1 MVQKCNGG
9 RLTLDAIRTT
19 PFHSRTAP
27 LVRGQGW
34 RRWAGYVVPTSYDLI
49 HELEYNAI
57 RGTAALIDVTPLF
70 KYRIRGPGAAP
81 LLDRVV
87 TRDVA
92 RCKVGR
98 VLYTPWCDA
107 EGKVLDD
114 GTVTRLEE
122 QDFRMTS
129 AHPNLRW
136 LHQNAIGFDVEIED
150 ETEAIAALSLQGPA
164 AREILMGIAE
174 GESEADVE
182 KLRFFRATAARL
194 GGIAA
199 TVTRTGYTGDLGYE
213 IWVANERA
221 ESLWDLLIDAG
232 AAHGLLPTGLL
243 AMDVARI
250 EAGLLLIDVD
260 YVSARHA
267 LIEQQK
273 SSPFELGLG
282 WTVAKEKA
290 PFVGQRALEA
300 ERRRSPEWAFRGLVV
315 DWDSLE
321 ALFGEVG
328 LPPQL
333 PSAAWRT
340 STPVY
345 DAKGQVGYA
354 TSGCWSPLLKKYLAL
369 AHLIGTHAGPGT
381 ELELEMTVEHRR
393 KRARAT
399 VVETPFFDPERK
411 RA

>member
-1 MVQKCNGG
+1 MTV
-9 RLTLDAIRTT
+9 DAIRTT

-70 KYRIRGPGAAP
+70 KYRIRGHGAAA

-92 RCKVGR
+92 RCKVGQ
-98 VLYTPWCDA
+98 VLYTPWCDPQ
-107 EGKVLDD
+107 GKVLDD

-122 QDFRMTS
+122 QEFRLTS

-136 LHQNAIGFDVEIED
+136 LHQNAIGIDVEIGD
-150 ETEAIAALSLQGPA
+150 ETDAVAALSLQGPA
-164 AREILMGIAE
+164 AREILAAVAD
-174 GESEADVE
+174 GESAVDIRN
-182 KLRFFRATAARL
+182 LRFFRATRARL

-213 IWVANERA
+213 IWIDNDRA
-221 ESLWDLLIDAG
+221 EALWDLLTEAG
-232 AAHGLLPTGLL
+232 APHGLLPTGLL

-250 EAGLLLIDVD
+250 EAGLLLLDVD

-282 WTVAKEKA
+282 WTVAKDKG
-290 PFVGQRALEA
+290 PFVGHRALEA
-300 ERRRSPEWAFRGLVV
+300 ERGRRPEWEFRGLVV

-321 ALFGEVG
+321 ALFDEVG

-345 DAKGQVGYA
+345 DDKGQVGYA
-354 TSGCWSPLLKKYLAL
+354 TSGCWSPILKKYIAL
-369 AHLIGTHAGPGT
+369 AHLIGTHAEVGT

-399 VVETPFFDPERK
+399 VVKTPFFDPERK

>member
-1 MVQKCNGG
+1 MVQKCNGD
-9 RLTLDAIRTT
+9 RVTVDAIRTT

-70 KYRIRGPGAAP
+70 KYRIRGTGAAG

-92 RCKVGR
+92 RCRVGQ
-98 VLYTPWCDA
+98 VLYTPWCDPQ
-107 EGKVLDD
+107 GKVLDD
-114 GTVTRLEE
+114 GTVTRLEDE
-122 QDFRMTS
+122 EFRLTS

-136 LHQNAIGFDVEIED
+136 LHQNAIGIDVQIED
-150 ETEAIAALSLQGPA
+150 ETDAIAALSLQGPA
-164 AREILMGIAE
+164 AREILAGV
-174 GESEADVE
+174 ADGGSATDIRA
-182 KLRFFRATAARL
+182 LRFFRATSARL
-194 GGIAA
+194 NGIPV

-213 IWVANERA
+213 VWVANDRA
-221 ESLWDLLIDAG
+221 EKLWDLLIAAG
-232 AAHGLLPTGLL
+232 APHGLVPTGLL

-267 LIEQQK
+267 LIEPQK

-282 WTVAKEKA
+282 WTVAKDKA

-300 ERRRSPEWAFRGLVV
+300 ERGRRPGWEFRGLVV

-321 ALFGEVG
+321 ALFDEVG

-345 DAKGQVGYA
+345 DDRG
-354 TSGCWSPLLKKYLAL
+354 
-369 AHLIGTHAGPGT
+369 
-381 ELELEMTVEHRR
+381 
-393 KRARAT
+393 
-399 VVETPFFDPERK
+399 
-411 RA
+411 

>member
-1 MVQKCNGG
+1 MNPRFKNA
-9 RLTLDAIRTT
+9 TTDPIRPT

-34 RRWAGYVVPTSYDLI
+34 RRWAGYVVPTSYDLV

-70 KYRIRGPGAAP
+70 KYRVRGPGAVA

-92 RCKVGR
+92 RCKVGQ
-98 VLYTPWCDA
+98 VLYTPWCDPD
-107 EGKVLDD
+107 GKVLDD
-114 GTVTRLEE
+114 GTVTRLDER
-122 QDFRMTS
+122 DFRMTS

-136 LHQNAIGFDVEIED
+136 LHQNAIGIDVEIAD
-150 ETEAIAALSLQGPA
+150 ETEEIAALSLQGPA
-164 AREILMGIAE
+164 AREVLTAVAE
-174 GESEADVE
+174 GGAATDIG
-182 KLRFFRATAARL
+182 KLRFFRATSARL
-194 GGIAA
+194 SGIAA

-213 IWVANERA
+213 IWVENGEAGA
-221 ESLWDLLIDAG
+221 LWDLLIEAG
-232 AAHGLLPTGLL
+232 APHGLLPTGLL

-267 LIEQQK
+267 LIEEQK
-273 SSPFELGLG
+273 SSPYELGLG
-282 WTVAKEKA
+282 WAVAKEKG
-290 PFVGQRALEA
+290 PFVGQRRLDA
-300 ERRRSPEWAFRGLVV
+300 ERGRPPEWAFRGLVV

-321 ALFGEVG
+321 ALFDEVG

-333 PSAAWRT
+333 PATAWRT

-345 DAKGQVGYA
+345 DARGQVGYA

-369 AHLIGTHAGPGT
+369 AHLIGTHAKPGT